1 MNTDNRIGTLI
12 GQALDDVVPE
22 TWQSLSNTQV
32 IKLMNRF
39 AELLIQD
46 CITAV
51 EPTEHHKAFP
61 DDYIGSFE
69 GLELLEAAVYKI
81 KKRFD
86 L

>member
-22 TWQSLSNTQV
+22 TWQALSNTQV

-46 CITAV
+46 CIKAG
-51 EPTEHHKAFP
+51 EPSETHKAFP
-61 DDYIGSFE
+61 DD
-69 GLELLEAAVYKI
+69 
-81 KKRFD
+81 
-86 L
+86 